1 MLING
6 CFFYQPKIRE
16 LNAGLVLQQFE
27 KQILVA

>member
-16 LNAGLVLQQFE
+16 LNPGLVVQQSV
-27 KQILVA
+27 KQI